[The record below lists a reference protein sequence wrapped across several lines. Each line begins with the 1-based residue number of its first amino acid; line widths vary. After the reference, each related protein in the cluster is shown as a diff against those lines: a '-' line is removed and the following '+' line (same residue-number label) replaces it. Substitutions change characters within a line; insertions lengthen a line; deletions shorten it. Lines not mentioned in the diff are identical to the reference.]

1 MLTVKDGA
9 LLRTCCGERLLVEP
23 WGSDALRVRCTM
35 HADFDQEHWALDA
48 ERPPGVADI
57 HISDSGESASIRNG
71 DILARIDP
79 RGQISY
85 YNAAGDLLLAEYV
98 RLRLGNMQAGDGE
111 IDQQAVSYFN
121 SALKIHPRTFT
132 AQVGGD
138 YTLNIRFESKPGE
151 RIYGMGGY
159 QHGFLDH
166 KGCLLELAQRNS
178 QASVPFAVSSLGYGF
193 LWNNPAIGYVSFSKN
208 LTEWTA
214 YSTRQLDY
222 WITAARTPRRIVEN
236 YAKVTGTVPMMPE
249 YGLGLWQSKL
259 RYRTQDELL
268 NVAREYWRRG
278 IRLDVIVADFF
289 HWPKQ
294 GEYRFDPEYWPDPE
308 SMIAELEA
316 NGTKLM
322 VSIWPTIDKTSTHF
336 EDMVTRGLLVRTH
349 RGIATTMDFLGDTV
363 FFDATNPQ
371 ARDYIWQLVKANYY
385 DKGVRIFWLDEAEPE
400 YSVYDFDNYRYHA
413 GTNLRVGN
421 IYPRTYAQGFYE
433 GMSAQQGTD
442 IVNLVRCAWAGS
454 QKFGELVWS
463 GDVDSSFE
471 SLRNQLAI
479 GLNMGM
485 AGIPWW
491 TSDTGGFHGGVN
503 TDPSFRECLVRWFQ
517 FAAFSPV
524 LRMHGDREPHE
535 KPLSD
540 KGGGLCASGASN
552 EIWSFG
558 NEVEAILVAHLQLRE
573 RLRPYLRAQ
582 MHHAHEHG
590 TPLMRPLCYDFPDD
604 EHVWQI
610 EDAYMFGPD
619 ILVAPVLHEGM
630 RERAV
635 YLPIGCKWRNHPSG
649 EIVEGG
655 RALVADAPLTRIP
668 VFLREGS
675 PVVELL
681 VSGNEGVAVAERK

>member
-1 MLTVKDGA
+1 MFLARDGA
-9 LLRTCCGERLLVEP
+9 LLRTCCGERLLIEP
-23 WGSDALRVRCTM
+23 WGMDALRVRSTM
-35 HADFDQEHWALDA
+35 HPDFDPEHWALDA
-48 ERPPGVADI
+48 ERPAGIADI
-57 HISDSGESASIRNG
+57 HIADSEKSASIRNG
-71 DILARIDP
+71 NILAQIDA

-85 YNAAGDLLLAEYV
+85 YNAAGDLLLAEYIRV
-98 RLRLGNMQAGDGE
+98 RLGDMLAGDGQ

-121 SALKIHPRTFT
+121 SALKIHPRAFT
-132 AQVGGD
+132 PQVGGD
-138 YTLNIRFESKPGE
+138 YSLSLRFESQPDEK
-151 RIYGMGGY
+151 IFGMGGY

-222 WITAARTPRRIVEN
+222 WITAAPTPRRIVEN
-236 YAKVTGTVPMMPE
+236 YAKVTGTVPIMPE

-259 RYRTQDELL
+259 RYQTQDELL
-268 NVAREYWRRG
+268 SVAREYWRRG
-278 IRLDVIVADFF
+278 IRLDVIVVDFF

-322 VSIWPTIDKTSTHF
+322 VSIWPTIDKTSMHF
-336 EDMVTRGLLVRTH
+336 EDMRTRGLLVRTH

-371 ARDYIWQLVKANYY
+371 ARDYIWQLVKANYH

-400 YSVYDFDNYRYHA
+400 YSVYDWDNYCYHA
-413 GTNLRVGN
+413 GTDLQVGN
-421 IYPRTYAQGFYE
+421 IYPRAYAQGFYE
-433 GMSAQQGTD
+433 GMSALQGAD

-454 QKFGELVWS
+454 QKFGALVWS

-479 GLNMGM
+479 GLNMGI

-491 TSDTGGFHGGVN
+491 TSDIGGFHGGVN
-503 TDPSFRECLVRWFQ
+503 TDPLFRECLVRWFQ
-517 FAAFSPV
+517 LAVFSPV

-535 KPLSD
+535 EPLSD
-540 KGGGLCASGASN
+540 KGGGCCPSGAGN

-558 NEVEAILVAHLQLRE
+558 ADVEAILVAHLRLRE
-573 RLRPYLRAQ
+573 QLRPYLREQ
-582 MHHAHEHG
+582 MRHANTHG
-590 TPLMRPLCYDFPDD
+590 TPLMRPLCYDFPEDKNA
-604 EHVWQI
+604 WQI
-610 EDAYMFGPD
+610 EDAYMFGAD

-630 RERAV
+630 RQRAV
-635 YLPIGCKWRNHPSG
+635 YLPAGCNWQNHGTG
-649 EIVEGG
+649 EIIEGG
-655 RALVADAPLTRIP
+655 RTVVAEAPLARIP
-668 VFLREGS
+668 VFLRESS
-675 PVVELL
+675 PVCKMLL
-681 VSGNEGVAVAERK
+681 R

>member
-1 MLTVKDGA
+1 M
-9 LLRTCCGERLLVEP
+9 
-23 WGSDALRVRCTM
+23 DALRVRATM
-35 HADFDQEHWALDA
+35 HADFDREHWALEA
-48 ERPPGVADI
+48 QRPPGAADI
-57 HISDSGESASIRNG
+57 QIADGNESAFIRNG
-71 DILARIDP
+71 DIVARIDP

-98 RLRLGNMQAGDGE
+98 RLRLGNMQAGDGQ

-121 SALKIHPRTFT
+121 SALRIHPRTFT
-132 AQVGGD
+132 PQVGGD
-138 YTLNIRFESKPGE
+138 YTLSMRFESEPGE
-151 RIYGMGGY
+151 KLYGMGGY

-178 QASVPFAVSSLGYGF
+178 QTSVPFAVSSLGYGF

-222 WITAARTPRRIVEN
+222 WITSARTPRRIVEN
-236 YAKVTGTVPMMPE
+236 YAKVAGTVPRMPE

-268 NVAREYWRRG
+268 SVAREYWRRS
-278 IRLDVIVADFF
+278 IRLDVIVVDFF

-308 SMIAELEA
+308 GMIAELEA

-322 VSIWPTIDKTSTHF
+322 VSIWPTIDKTSAHF
-336 EDMVTRGLLVRTH
+336 EDMRKRGLLVRTH

-363 FFDATNPQ
+363 FFDATNPE

-400 YSVYDFDNYRYHA
+400 YSVYDFDNYRYHL
-413 GTNLRVGN
+413 GTNLQVGN
-421 IYPRTYAQGFYE
+421 IYPRAYAQGFYE
-433 GMSAQQGTD
+433 GMSAQQGRD
-442 IVNLVRCAWAGS
+442 VVNLVRCAWAGS
-454 QKFGELVWS
+454 QKFGALVWS
-463 GDVDSSFE
+463 GDIDSSFE
-471 SLRNQLAI
+471 SLRNQLTI

-491 TSDTGGFHGGVN
+491 TSDIGGFHGGVN
-503 TDPSFRECLVRWFQ
+503 ADPSFRECLVRWFQ
-517 FAAFSPV
+517 LAVFSPV

-540 KGGGLCASGASN
+540 RGGGLCTSGASN

-558 NEVEAILVAHLQLRE
+558 QEVEAILVGHLQLRE

-582 MHHAHEHG
+582 MLHAHEHG
-590 TPLMRPLCYDFPDD
+590 TPLTRPLCYDFPDD

-610 EDAYMFGPD
+610 ENAYMFGPD
-619 ILVAPVLHEGM
+619 ILVAPVLHEGV

-635 YLPIGCKWRNHPSG
+635 YLPTGCRWCNHASG
-649 EIVEGG
+649 EIFEGG
-655 RALVADAPLTRIP
+655 QTVVADAPLSRIP
-668 VFLREGS
+668 VFLRES
-675 PVVELL
+675 SQVCSIL
-681 VSGNEGVAVAERK
+681 SGHA

>member
-1 MLTVKDGA
+1 MFSVRDGA

-23 WGSDALRVRCTM
+23 WGTDALRVRSTM
-35 HADFDQEHWALDA
+35 HADFDREHWALEA
-48 ERPPGVADI
+48 ERPPGMADI
-57 HISDSGESASIRNG
+57 HISDGGASASIRNG

-85 YNAAGDLLLAEYV
+85 YNAAGDLLLAEYI
-98 RLRLGNMQAGDGE
+98 RLRLGNMQAGEGQ

-132 AQVGGD
+132 PQVGGD
-138 YTLNIRFESKPGE
+138 YALSMRFESRTGE
-151 RIYGMGGY
+151 KIYGMGGY

-178 QASVPFAVSSLGYGF
+178 QASVPFAISSLGYGF

-222 WITAARTPRRIVEN
+222 WITSARTPRRIVEN

-259 RYRTQDELL
+259 RYQTQDELL
-268 NVAREYWRRG
+268 SVAREYWRRG

-322 VSIWPTIDKTSTHF
+322 VSIWPTIDKTSSHF
-336 EDMVTRGLLVRTH
+336 EDMRTRGLLVHTH

-371 ARDYIWQLVKANYY
+371 ARDYVWQRVKANYF
-385 DKGVRIFWLDEAEPE
+385 DKGVQIFWLDEAEPE
-400 YSVYDFDNYRYHA
+400 YSVYDFDNYRYYA
-413 GTNLRVGN
+413 GTDLQVGN
-421 IYPRTYAQGFYE
+421 IYPRVYAQGFHE
-433 GMSAQQGTD
+433 GMSAEQCTD

-454 QKFGELVWS
+454 QKFGALVWS

-471 SLRNQLAI
+471 SLRNQLTI
-479 GLNMGM
+479 GLNMSM

-491 TSDTGGFHGGVN
+491 TSDIGGFHGGVN
-503 TDPSFRECLVRWFQ
+503 TEPSFRECLVRWFQ
-517 FAAFSPV
+517 FAVFSPV
-524 LRMHGDREPHE
+524 LRMHGDREPHG

-540 KGGGLCASGASN
+540 RGGGLCASGAGN

-558 NEVEAILVAHLQLRE
+558 DEVEAILVAHLQMRE
-573 RLRPYLRAQ
+573 RLRPYIRAQ
-582 MHHAHEHG
+582 MQQAHEHG

-604 EHVWQI
+604 EHAWQI

-619 ILVAPVLHEGM
+619 ILVAPILHEGA

-635 YLPIGCKWRNHPSG
+635 YLPIGCKWRDHASG
-649 EIVEGG
+649 EIIEGG
-655 RALVADAPLTRIP
+655 RTVVADAPLTRIP
-668 VFLREGS
+668 VFLRESS
-675 PVVELL
+675 PVCSML
-681 VSGNEGVAVAERK
+681 G

>member
-1 MLTVKDGA
+1 MFSVKDGG
-9 LLRTCCGERLLVEP
+9 LLRAYCGERLLVEP
-23 WGSDALRVRCTM
+23 WGKDALRVRSTM
-35 HADFDQEHWALDA
+35 YAGFDREDWAL
-48 ERPPGVADI
+48 EGGRPAGTADI
-57 HISDSGESASIRNG
+57 HIADDAQSASVRNG

-79 RGQISY
+79 RGQICF
-85 YNAAGDLLLAEYV
+85 YNAAGNLLLAEYV
-98 RLRLGNMQAGDGE
+98 RLRLGNIQAGEGE

-132 AQVGGD
+132 PQSGGD
-138 YTLNIRFESKPGE
+138 YTLNMRFESTPGE

-159 QHGFLDH
+159 QHGFLDQ

-178 QASVPFAVSSLGYGF
+178 QASVPFAISSLGYGF
-193 LWNNPAIGYVSFSKN
+193 LWNNPAVGYVSFGKN

-222 WITAARTPRRIVEN
+222 WITAGPTPRRIMEN
-236 YAKVTGTVPMMPE
+236 YSTVTGTVPMMPE

-259 RYRTQDELL
+259 RYQSQDELL
-268 NVAREYWRRG
+268 SVAREYWRRG

-294 GEYRFDPEYWPDPE
+294 GEYCFDPDYWPNPE
-308 SMIAELEA
+308 AMISELEA

-322 VSIWPTIDKTSTHF
+322 VSIWPTIDKTSSHF
-336 EDMVTRGLLVRTH
+336 EEMRSRDLLVRTH
-349 RGIATTMDFLGDTV
+349 RGIPTTMDFLGDTV
-363 FFDATNPQ
+363 FYDPTNPE
-371 ARDYIWQLVKANYY
+371 ARDYVWQLVKKNYY
-385 DKGVRIFWLDEAEPE
+385 DKGVRILWLDEAEPE

-413 GTNLRVGN
+413 GTDLQTGN
-421 IYPRTYAQGFYE
+421 IYPRAYAQGFYE
-433 GMSAQQGTD
+433 GMSALQGPD

-454 QKFGELVWS
+454 QKFGALIWS

-471 SLRNQLAI
+471 SLRNQFAV

-491 TSDTGGFHGGVN
+491 TSDIGGFHGGVN

-517 FAAFSPV
+517 FAVFSPV
-524 LRMHGDREPHE
+524 LRMHGDREPHK

-540 KGGGLCASGASN
+540 RGGGLCASGASN

-558 NEVEAILVAHLQLRE
+558 DEVEAILVAYLKIRE
-573 RLRPYLRAQ
+573 RLRPYVREQ
-582 MHHAHEHG
+582 MREAHEHG
-590 TPLMRPLCYDFPDD
+590 KPLMRPLCFDFPDD
-604 EHVWQI
+604 EHAWQI

-630 RERAV
+630 RERKV
-635 YLPIGCKWRNHPSG
+635 YLPAGCRWLNHAPG
-649 EIVEGG
+649 EISEGG
-655 RALVADAPLTRIP
+655 RTFVVDAPLSRIP
-668 VFLREGS
+668 VFLRENS
-675 PVVELL
+675 PVCRLL
-681 VSGNEGVAVAERK
+681 A

>member
-1 MLTVKDGA
+1 MFSIRDGA
-9 LLRTCCGERLLVEP
+9 LLRTCCGERLLIEP
-23 WGSDALRVRCTM
+23 WGRDALRVRSTM
-35 HADFDQEHWALDA
+35 QADFAQEHWALDA
-48 ERPPGVADI
+48 ERPPGAADVNI
-57 HISDSGESASIRNG
+57 ADGDDGASIRSG

-85 YNAAGDLLLAEYV
+85 YNAAGNLLLAEYM
-98 RLRLGNMQAGDGE
+98 RLRLGNIQAGDGQ

-121 SALKIHPRTFT
+121 SALKIHPRTFR
-132 AQVGGD
+132 AQAGGD
-138 YTLNIRFESKPGE
+138 YTLYMRFESNPGE

-178 QASVPFAVSSLGYGF
+178 QVSVPFAVSSLGYGF
-193 LWNNPAIGYVSFSKN
+193 LWNNPAIGYVSFGKN
-208 LTEWTA
+208 LTEWAA

-222 WITAARTPRRIVEN
+222 WVTAAPTPRRIVEN

-259 RYRTQDELL
+259 RYQTQDELL
-268 NVAREYWRRG
+268 TVAREYWRCG
-278 IRLDVIVADFF
+278 IHLDVIVVDFF

-294 GEYRFDPEYWPDPE
+294 GEYRFDLDYWPNPE

-316 NGTKLM
+316 HGTKLM

-336 EDMVTRGLLVRTH
+336 EDMCARGLLVRTH

-363 FFDATNPQ
+363 FFDATNPE

-400 YSVYDFDNYRYHA
+400 YSVYDFDNYHYYA
-413 GTNLRVGN
+413 GTNLQVGN
-421 IYPRTYAQGFYE
+421 IYPRSYAQGFYE
-433 GMSAQQGTD
+433 GMSAQQSKD

-454 QKFGELVWS
+454 QKFGALVWS

-491 TSDTGGFHGGVN
+491 TSDIGGFHGGVN

-517 FAAFSPV
+517 LAVFSPV
-524 LRMHGDREPHE
+524 LRMHGDREPHG
-535 KPLSD
+535 KPLGD
-540 KGGGLCASGASN
+540 RGGGLCPSGAGN

-558 NEVEAILVAHLQLRE
+558 DEVEAILVAHLQLRE

-582 MHHAHEHG
+582 MQQAHEHG

-604 EHVWQI
+604 EQAWQI

-619 ILVAPVLHEGM
+619 ILVAPVLYDGK
-630 RERAV
+630 RQRTV
-635 YLPIGCKWRNHPSG
+635 YLPTGCRWRDHARG
-649 EIVEGG
+649 EIIEGG
-655 RALVADAPLTRIP
+655 QVRVADAPLSRIP

-675 PVVELL
+675 PACDML
-681 VSGNEGVAVAERK
+681 S

>member
-1 MLTVKDGA
+1 MFSIRDGA
-9 LLRTCCGERLLVEP
+9 LLRTCCSERLLMEP
-23 WGSDALRVRCTM
+23 WGRDALRVRSTM
-35 HADFDQEHWALDA
+35 QADFGQEHWALDA
-48 ERPPGVADI
+48 ERPPGAADI
-57 HISDSGESASIRNG
+57 NIADGGDSASIRSG

-85 YNAAGDLLLAEYV
+85 YNAAGNLLLAEYM
-98 RLRLGNMQAGDGE
+98 RLRLGNIQAGDGQ

-121 SALKIHPRTFT
+121 SALKIHPRTFR
-132 AQVGGD
+132 AQAGGD
-138 YTLNIRFESKPGE
+138 YTLYLRFESNPGE

-178 QASVPFAVSSLGYGF
+178 QVSVPFAVSSLGYGF
-193 LWNNPAIGYVSFSKN
+193 LWNNPAIGYVSFGKN
-208 LTEWTA
+208 LTKWAA

-222 WITAARTPRRIVEN
+222 WVTAASTPRRIIEN

-259 RYRTQDELL
+259 RYQTQDELL
-268 NVAREYWRRG
+268 SVAREYWRRG
-278 IRLDVIVADFF
+278 IHLDVIVVDFF

-294 GEYRFDPEYWPDPE
+294 GEYRFDLDYWPNPE
-308 SMIAELEA
+308 NMIAELEEH
-316 NGTKLM
+316 GTKLM

-336 EDMVTRGLLVRTH
+336 EDMRARGLLVRTH

-363 FFDATNPQ
+363 FFDATNPE

-400 YSVYDFDNYRYHA
+400 YSVYDFDNYHYYA
-413 GTNLRVGN
+413 GTNLQVGN
-421 IYPRTYAQGFYE
+421 IYPRSYAQGFYE
-433 GMSAQQGTD
+433 GMSAQQSKD

-454 QKFGELVWS
+454 QKFGALVWS

-491 TSDTGGFHGGVN
+491 TSDIGGFHGGVN

-517 FAAFSPV
+517 LAVFSPV
-524 LRMHGDREPHE
+524 LRMHGDREPHG

-540 KGGGLCASGASN
+540 RGGGLCSSGASN
-552 EIWSFG
+552 EIWGFG
-558 NEVEAILVAHLQLRE
+558 DEVQAILVAHLQLRE

-582 MHHAHEHG
+582 MQQAHEHG

-604 EHVWQI
+604 EQAWQI

-619 ILVAPVLHEGM
+619 ILVAPILHDG
-630 RERAV
+630 RRQRAV
-635 YLPIGCKWRNHPSG
+635 YLPTGCRWRDHGSG
-649 EIVEGG
+649 EIIEGG
-655 RALVADAPLTRIP
+655 RVLVADAPLSRIP

-675 PVVELL
+675 PACDML
-681 VSGNEGVAVAERK
+681 S

>member
-1 MLTVKDGA
+1 MFLARDGA
-9 LLRTCCGERLLVEP
+9 LLRTCCGERLLIEP
-23 WGSDALRVRCTM
+23 WGMDALRVRSTM
-35 HADFDQEHWALDA
+35 HPDFDPEHWALDA
-48 ERPPGVADI
+48 ERPAGIADI
-57 HISDSGESASIRNG
+57 HIADSEKSASIRNG
-71 DILARIDP
+71 NILAQIDA

-85 YNAAGDLLLAEYV
+85 YNAAGDLLLAEYIRV
-98 RLRLGNMQAGDGE
+98 RLGDMLAGDGQ

-121 SALKIHPRTFT
+121 SALKIHPRAFT
-132 AQVGGD
+132 PQVGGD
-138 YTLNIRFESKPGE
+138 YSLSLRFESQPDEK
-151 RIYGMGGY
+151 IFGMGGY

-222 WITAARTPRRIVEN
+222 WITAAPTPRRIVEN
-236 YAKVTGTVPMMPE
+236 YAKVTGTVPIMPE

-259 RYRTQDELL
+259 RYQTQDELL
-268 NVAREYWRRG
+268 SVAREYWRRG
-278 IRLDVIVADFF
+278 IRLDVIVVDFF

-322 VSIWPTIDKTSTHF
+322 VSIWPTIDKTSMHF
-336 EDMVTRGLLVRTH
+336 EDMRTRGLLVRTH

-371 ARDYIWQLVKANYY
+371 ARDYIWQLIKANYH

-400 YSVYDFDNYRYHA
+400 YSVYDWDNYRYHA
-413 GTNLRVGN
+413 GTDLQVGN
-421 IYPRTYAQGFYE
+421 IYPRAYAQGFYE
-433 GMSAQQGTD
+433 GMSALQGAD

-454 QKFGELVWS
+454 QKFGALVWS

-479 GLNMGM
+479 GLNMGI

-491 TSDTGGFHGGVN
+491 TSDIGGFHGGVN
-503 TDPSFRECLVRWFQ
+503 TDPLFRECLVRWFQ
-517 FAAFSPV
+517 LAVFSPV

-535 KPLSD
+535 EPLSD
-540 KGGGLCASGASN
+540 KGGGCCPSGAGN

-558 NEVEAILVAHLQLRE
+558 ADVEAILVAHLRLRE
-573 RLRPYLRAQ
+573 QLRPYLREQ
-582 MHHAHEHG
+582 MRHANTHG
-590 TPLMRPLCYDFPDD
+590 TPLMRPLCYDFPEDKNA
-604 EHVWQI
+604 WQI
-610 EDAYMFGPD
+610 EDAYMFGAD

-630 RERAV
+630 RQRAV
-635 YLPIGCKWRNHPSG
+635 YLPADCNWQNHGTG
-649 EIVEGG
+649 EIIEGG
-655 RALVADAPLTRIP
+655 RTVVAEAPLAQIP
-668 VFLREGS
+668 VFLRESS
-675 PVVELL
+675 PVCKMLL
-681 VSGNEGVAVAERK
+681 R